1 MNRVLLLLLCYCYC
15 YCYCY
20 NINSISSRSS
30 RSSSSRSGSSSSSS
44 RYDIINSN
52 KIYDVSRFYSHYSRH
67 SSTTMS
73 ITASGKGMLQPS
85 IPSSITSSPSS
96 SSSILPTSSIGF
108 NQNENIDSSQIGP
121 VVVGVDATIKKDI
134 AVLKNRLEKLEKE
147 QLRLSLGQ
155 TQKSTVT
162 TFIDSLAASTLAMNA
177 RTVELCA
184 IVGFFW
190 IGVLVG
196 ASLLDRLWLL
206 GGIGAAWWAS
216 GAVHRDTRGGNLARR
231 VGVQL
236 AQLIRDIQEKLN
248 QAIIFYRT
256 GKLGYVSWRWWDQ
269 YDTKFGVTRKVD
281 EFKRLAMV
289 RYAEFNTQLGGYHWT
304 DQVSDLW
311 KAMQAAPAEAQ
322 KINNRYGLTNRVGN
336 FGKKIVSAGITGVKG
351 TISLGKELFR
361 DPEEM
366 RRTYLGYE
374 GYGQGKSYS
383 FSSYSR
389 NKRRNVPS
397 NSYSFDISSFFG
409 SSRNNNKKGNGGIA
423 DFFRSITGNNKKTF
437 RYRSRLINPWSL
449 PKLSSNKK
457 R

>member
-1 MNRVLLLLLCYCYC
+1 MKYNKVILLFILSSLESCHCYA
-15 YCYCY
+15 Y
-20 NINSISSRSS
+20 NAIGSSRNWVNSDKCSS
-30 RSSSSRSGSSSSSS
+30 RNVMSLSSS
-44 RYDIINSN
+44 
-52 KIYDVSRFYSHYSRH
+52 
-67 SSTTMS
+67 
-73 ITASGKGMLQPS
+73 GKSMLQPS
-85 IPSSITSSPSS
+85 FPSSPSISS
-96 SSSILPTSSIGF
+96 SSSILPTSSTGF
-108 NQNENIDSSQIGP
+108 SQNENENSSIGP
-121 VVVGVDATIKKDI
+121 VVVGVDASIKKDL
-134 AVLKNRLEKLEKE
+134 ALLRNRLEKIEKE

-155 TQKSTVT
+155 TQKSSVT

-184 IVGFFW
+184 IVGFFG

-216 GAVHRDTRGGNLARR
+216 GAVHRDTRGGSLARR

-256 GKLGYVSWRWWDQ
+256 GKLGYVSWKWWDQ

-304 DQVSDLW
+304 DQVSDIW

-322 KINNRYGLTNRVGN
+322 KINNRYGLTNRVAN
-336 FGKKIVSAGITGVKG
+336 LSKQILSKSISGVKG

-361 DPEEM
+361 DPEEI
-366 RRTYLGYE
+366 RREYSGYE
-374 GYGQGKSYS
+374 GYGPGKSYS
-383 FSSYSR
+383 FSSYTR
-389 NKRRNVPS
+389 NKRRNTTS
-397 NSYSFDISSFFG
+397 NNNNFDITRFFSSG
-409 SSRNNNKKGNGGIA
+409 KSNNNKKGNDIIG
-423 DFFRSITGNNKKTF
+423 DFFRSFSGNKKPF

-449 PKLSSNKK
+449 PKFSTTKK
-457 R
+457 RR

>member
-1 MNRVLLLLLCYCYC
+1 M
-15 YCYCY
+15 
-20 NINSISSRSS
+20 
-30 RSSSSRSGSSSSSS
+30 
-44 RYDIINSN
+44 
-52 KIYDVSRFYSHYSRH
+52 
-67 SSTTMS
+67 TMS
-73 ITASGKGMLQPS
+73 IAAGKGMLQPS
-85 IPSSITSSPSS
+85 LPSSSMTSSSSSSSS

-134 AVLKNRLEKLEKE
+134 VLLKNRLEKLEKE

-184 IVGFFW
+184 IIGFFW

-196 ASLLDRLWLL
+196 TSLLDRLWLL

-216 GAVHRDTRGGNLARR
+216 GAVHRDTRGGSLARR

-336 FGKKIVSAGITGVKG
+336 FGKQVASASITGVKG
-351 TISLGKELFR
+351 TISWGKELFS

-366 RRTYLGYE
+366 KTSYL

-383 FSSYSR
+383 FSSYGR
-389 NKRRNVPS
+389 NKRRSTPS
-397 NSYSFDISSFFG
+397 NSYSFDIGTFFG
-409 SSRNNNKKGNGGIA
+409 INRNNNKKTNGGIA
-423 DFFRSITGNNKKTF
+423 DFFRSITGTKKTY

-449 PKLSSNKK
+449 PKLSPTKK

>member
-1 MNRVLLLLLCYCYC
+1 MVHCSHCYNLNSNIRNIYSNIEGISCRMNRKDMSYLNQKKLSM
-15 YCYCY
+15 
-20 NINSISSRSS
+20 SIS
-30 RSSSSRSGSSSSSS
+30 
-44 RYDIINSN
+44 
-52 KIYDVSRFYSHYSRH
+52 
-67 SSTTMS
+67 
-73 ITASGKGMLQPS
+73 ASGKSMLQPS
-85 IPSSITSSPSS
+85 ISSSGISSTSTSPSS
-96 SSSILPTSSIGF
+96 SSSILPTSSSGF
-108 NQNENIDSSQIGP
+108 NQYENESSTSP
-121 VVVGVDATIKKDI
+121 VSVGVDVSLKKDI
-134 AVLKNRLEKLEKE
+134 AILKSRLEKLEKE
-147 QLRLSLGQ
+147 QLRLSFGQ

-184 IVGFFW
+184 VIGFFW

-196 ASLLDRLWLL
+196 TSLLDRLWLL

-236 AQLIRDIQEKLN
+236 AQLIRDVQEKLN
-248 QAIIFYRT
+248 QALIFYRT

-322 KINNRYGLTNRVGN
+322 KINNRYGLTNRVGI
-336 FGKKIVSAGITGVKG
+336 FGKKIVSAGIFGVKG
-351 TISLGKELFR
+351 TINWGKELFA
-361 DPEEM
+361 DPEEL
-366 RRTYLGYE
+366 RRAYLGYE
-374 GYGQGKSYS
+374 GYGQGNTNI
-383 FSSYSR
+383 YSR
-389 NKRRNVPS
+389 NKRRSAPS
-397 NSYSFDISSFFG
+397 SNNFDSFDISSLFG
-409 SSRNNNKKGNGGIA
+409 GSKSNTKKGNDVIGNLL
-423 DFFRSITGNNKKTF
+423 RSLSGNKKTY

-449 PKLSSNKK
+449 PKLSSK
-457 R
+457 RR